1 MTEDKKVGII
11 FSECNSPSSPKFGNF
26 HMKNKNHAPSL
37 IKKISRMILQFY
49 GLVNFQP
56 TEEDFFSVF
65 YVSGSSGKIS
75 TAWKVSK
82 YGVTSGPYFP
92 KISVFSPNTG
102 QKYLRI
108 WTLFT
113 HCRSVSRTL
122 SNSVMENLRK
132 FCILEVWQD
141 FKCVWLSKIWS
152 GNHSLGVCIR
162 GGKKC

>member
-1 MTEDKKVGII
+1 MTKDKKVGII
-11 FSECNSPSSPKFGNF
+11 FSECDSPSSPKFGNF

-56 TEEDFFSVF
+56 TEEGFFSVF

-92 KISVFSPNTG
+92 IIGLNTEIYG
-102 QKYLRI
+102 
-108 WTLFT
+108 
-113 HCRSVSRTL
+113 V
-122 SNSVMENLRK
+122 NLRNQSEYRPEITPYLDTFHALQKRIENHVKICDGK
-132 FCILEVWQD
+132 FTEILH
-141 FKCVWLSKIWS
+141 L
-152 GNHSLGVCIR
+152 R
-162 GGKKC
+162 GLTGF

>member
-1 MTEDKKVGII
+1 
-11 FSECNSPSSPKFGNF
+11 
-26 HMKNKNHAPSL
+26 MKNKNHAPSL

-92 KISVFSPNTG
+92 IIGLNTEIYG
-102 QKYLRI
+102 VNLRI
-108 WTLFT
+108 QSEYRPEITPYLDTF
-113 HCRSVSRTL
+113 HAL
-122 SNSVMENLRK
+122 QKFIENPVK
-132 FCILEVWQD
+132 FCDGKFTEIL
-141 FKCVWLSKIWS
+141 
-152 GNHSLGVCIR
+152 HRR
-162 GGKKC
+162 GLAGF

>member
-1 MTEDKKVGII
+1 MTKDKKVGII
-11 FSECNSPSSPKFGNF
+11 FSECDSPSSPKFGNF

-56 TEEDFFSVF
+56 TEEEFFSVF

-92 KISVFSPNTG
+92 IIGLNTEIYG
-102 QKYLRI
+102 
-108 WTLFT
+108 
-113 HCRSVSRTL
+113 V
-122 SNSVMENLRK
+122 NLRNQSEYRPEITPYLDTFHALQKRIENHVK
-132 FCILEVWQD
+132 FCDGKFTEILH
-141 FKCVWLSKIWS
+141 L
-152 GNHSLGVCIR
+152 R
-162 GGKKC
+162 GLTGF